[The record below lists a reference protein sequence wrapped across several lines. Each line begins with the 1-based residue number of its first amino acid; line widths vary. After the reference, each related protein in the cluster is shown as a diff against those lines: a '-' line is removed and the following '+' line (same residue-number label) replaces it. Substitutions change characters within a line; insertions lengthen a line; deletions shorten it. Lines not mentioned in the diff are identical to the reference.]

1 MKYKRMTGLLA
12 LTLTMS
18 LLLGACGD
26 KAVSSAPDSAFGTQ
40 TPQPTASAAAQPP
53 QTTASPVEQTG
64 FGYEMTL
71 AALGLDVQVT
81 GLIPLGDT
89 IYVAARQDVDNL
101 ALYTLTGEE
110 IALPEVAGGIRAIA
124 WDSEKFW
131 LLTGESAMVP
141 VNPDGTQAGDPV
153 TLEGTGDFNEEKA
166 AVDGD
171 GNFYLLSGANILV
184 FNSAGKKLSELS
196 YQGIILDLVR
206 LDNGQVLMNRRT
218 DSGYFESEAKSL
230 ISLVNTESIGAS
242 LTDSGA
248 YRVYPGWEGKAL
260 LSGSGNL
267 YTLDPETGEMETLL
281 GWVDSGVDPGTVTA
295 LGALGPE
302 QIETV
307 IWPQGEEI
315 QRVTLTQVPASELE
329 EKTIITV
336 GLGDLGVMAMV
347 DSPDTELRDAITAQA
362 VAFNRES
369 PDCRIR
375 LVDYSIYENC
385 EERLQGDLQDL
396 DLVISAEGT
405 LEGADLTDLT
415 ELFDDEVNRDA
426 LVSGVPEALEAEGM
440 TSLPLYFT
448 VKTLVGTKTT
458 LGEAEGWTPAEF
470 LETVK
475 AHPDT
480 AVLQFCNAYDTL
492 DALVSA
498 AGGAVEDY
506 AALLE
511 GASLVPVDDG
521 AIYDLEGNGTG
532 SAYTYLKEGKL
543 LLLETELC
551 QFTDLL
557 TLQAAVGEDLV
568 LKGYP
573 TDAGRGAV
581 LELPLRL
588 AIPAGSQH
596 RDEAW
601 AFLKEVL
608 TGTTETLS
616 QLGVG
621 FPVLASGFETL
632 AQEALDSVTYADET
646 GQEVTTVWVEG
657 EPMEVAPLSQAD
669 IDRFRDY
676 CASSSGAAAGSGS
689 LRDSAR
695 SALKRVLEEGA
706 EPQSAAGDIR

>member
-1 MKYKRMTGLLA
+1 MKSKRMTGPLA
-12 LTLTMS
+12 LTLTLS

-26 KAVSSAPDSAFGTQ
+26 KTQSSIPDSAFGTQ
-40 TPQPTASAAAQPP
+40 APQTTAAAAQVP
-53 QTTASPVEQTG
+53 QTTASPAEQTG

-71 AALGLDVQVT
+71 ETLGLDVQVT

-89 IYVAARQDVDNL
+89 IYVTAWRDMDTME
-101 ALYTLTGEE
+101 LYTLAGEQ
-110 IALPEVAGGIRAIA
+110 IDLPEAEGGIRAIA
-124 WDSEKFW
+124 WDSKKFW
-131 LLTGESAMVP
+131 LLTGAGAMVP

-153 TLEGTGDFNEEKA
+153 TLEGAGNFDDEKA

-184 FNSAGKKLSELS
+184 YNAAGKQLSELP
-196 YQGIILDLVR
+196 YQGIILDLTR
-206 LDNGQVLMNRRT
+206 LDNGQVLINRRT
-218 DSGYFESEAKSL
+218 DSGYYESEAKSL

-248 YRVYPGWEGKAL
+248 YRVYSGWEGKAL
-260 LSGSGNL
+260 LSGGGNL

-281 GWVDSGVDPGTVTA
+281 GWVDSGVDPGTITA
-295 LGALGPE
+295 LAALGPE

-307 IWPQGEEI
+307 IWPQGEET

-329 EKTIITV
+329 EKTVITV
-336 GLGDLGVMAMV
+336 GLGDLGALDMI
-347 DSPDTELRDAITAQA
+347 DSQDTELRDAITAQA

-369 PDCRIR
+369 ADCRIR
-375 LVDYSIYENC
+375 LVDYSIYEDGDA
-385 EERLQGDLQDL
+385 RLQEDLQDL
-396 DLVISAEGT
+396 DLVITREAA
-405 LEGADLTDLT
+405 LEGMTDLSA
-415 ELFDDEVNRDA
+415 LFDEELNLDA
-426 LVSGVPEALEAEGM
+426 MVSGVPEVLEAEGI

-458 LGEAEGWTPAEF
+458 LGEGEGWTPAEF

-475 AHPDT
+475 SHPDT

-492 DALVSA
+492 DALLAA

-506 AALLE
+506 GSLLE
-511 GASLVPVDDG
+511 AASLVPVDDG
-521 AIYDLEGNGTG
+521 AIYDLAGNGAG
-532 SAYTYLKEGKL
+532 SAYGYLKDGSL

-557 TLQAAVGEDLV
+557 TLRASVGEDLV

-573 TDAGRGAV
+573 TDRGNGAA

-596 RDEAW
+596 KDEAW
-601 AFLKEVL
+601 TFLKEIL
-608 TGTTETLS
+608 TGSGEILS
-616 QLGVG
+616 QMGVG
-621 FPVLASGFETL
+621 FPVLETDFAAL
-632 AQEALDSVTYADET
+632 SQEAMDSVTYEDAS
-646 GQEVTTVWVEG
+646 GNEVTTVWVDG
-657 EPMEVAPLSQAD
+657 EAVEAEPLTQAD
-669 IDRFRDY
+669 IDGFRVY
-676 CASSSGAAAGSGS
+676 CAGSSGTAAGSDS

-695 SALKRVLEEGA
+695 SALRRVLEEGA
-706 EPQSAAGDIR
+706 EPQSAAGDIG

>member
-1 MKYKRMTGLLA
+1 MKSKRMTGLLA
-12 LTLTMS
+12 LTLTLS

-26 KAVSSAPDSAFGTQ
+26 KTQSSIPDSAFGTQ
-40 TPQPTASAAAQPP
+40 APQTTAAAAQVP
-53 QTTASPVEQTG
+53 QTTASPAEQTG

-71 AALGLDVQVT
+71 ETLGLDVQVT

-89 IYVAARQDVDNL
+89 IYVTAWRDMDTME
-101 ALYTLTGEE
+101 LYTLAGER
-110 IALPEVAGGIRAIA
+110 IDLPEAEGGIRAIA

-131 LLTGESAMVP
+131 LLTGAGAMVP

-153 TLEGTGDFNEEKA
+153 TLEGAGDFDDEKA

-184 FNSAGKKLSELS
+184 YNAAGKQLSELP
-196 YQGIILDLVR
+196 YQGIILDLAR
-206 LDNGQVLMNRRT
+206 MAGGQVLINRRT
-218 DSGYFESEAKSL
+218 DSGYYESEAKSL

-260 LSGSGNL
+260 LSGGGNL

-281 GWVDSGVDPGTVTA
+281 GWVDSGVDPGTITA

-302 QIETV
+302 RIETV
-307 IWPQGEEI
+307 IWPQGEET
-315 QRVTLTQVPASELE
+315 QRVTLTQVPASELK
-329 EKTIITV
+329 EKTVITV
-336 GLGDLGVMAMV
+336 GLGDLGVMDMI
-347 DSPDTELRDAITAQA
+347 DSQDTELRDAITAQA

-369 PDCRIR
+369 ADCRIR
-375 LVDYSIYENC
+375 LVDYSIYEDGDA
-385 EERLQGDLQDL
+385 RLQEDLQDL
-396 DLVISAEGT
+396 DLVITREAA
-405 LEGADLTDLT
+405 LEGMTDLSA
-415 ELFDDEVNRDA
+415 LFDEELNLDA
-426 LVSGVPEALEAEGM
+426 MVSGVPEVLEAEGM

-458 LGEAEGWTPAEF
+458 LGEGEGWTPAEF

-475 AHPDT
+475 SHPDT

-492 DALVSA
+492 DALLAA

-506 AALLE
+506 GSLLE
-511 GASLVPVDDG
+511 AASLVPVDDG
-521 AIYDLEGNGTG
+521 AIYDLAGNGAG
-532 SAYTYLKEGKL
+532 SAYGYLKAGSL
-543 LLLETELC
+543 LMLETELC

-557 TLQAAVGEDLV
+557 TLRASVGEDLV

-573 TDAGRGAV
+573 TDRGNGAA

-588 AIPAGSQH
+588 AIPAESQH
-596 RDEAW
+596 KDEAW

-608 TGTTETLS
+608 TGSGEILS
-616 QLGVG
+616 QMGVG
-621 FPVLASGFETL
+621 FPVLETDFAAL
-632 AQEALDSVTYADET
+632 GQEAMDSVTYENAS
-646 GQEVTTVWVEG
+646 GNQVTTVWVDG
-657 EPMEVAPLSQAD
+657 EAVEAEPLTQAD
-669 IDRFRDY
+669 IDGFREY
-676 CASSSGAAAGSGS
+676 CAGSSGTAAGSDS

-695 SALKRVLEEGA
+695 SALRRVLEEGA
-706 EPQSAAGDIR
+706 EPQSAAGDIG